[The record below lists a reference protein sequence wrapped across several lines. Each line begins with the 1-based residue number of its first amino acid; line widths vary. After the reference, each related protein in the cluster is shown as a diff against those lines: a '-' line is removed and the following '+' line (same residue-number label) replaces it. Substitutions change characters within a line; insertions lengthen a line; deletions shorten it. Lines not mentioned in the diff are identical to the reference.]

1 MLLGQGIPKD
11 VIKADRLRETNTHRE
26 RETSLK
32 VIPFVVTYNP
42 ILKSM
47 DKVILKNLNLLYMV
61 KEVNRVFTP
70 KPIIWFQ
77 SARKLSSY
85 LVRAKLYPM
94 RELYDPIS
102 VVENTMRSG

>member
-11 VIKADRLRETNTHRE
+11 VIKADRLRETNTLRE

-47 DKVILKNLNLLYMV
+47 DKVILKNLNLLYMD

-70 KPIIWFQ
+70 KPII
-77 SARKLSSY
+77 
-85 LVRAKLYPM
+85 
-94 RELYDPIS
+94 
-102 VVENTMRSG
+102 